1 MGRFT
6 SWDFLFIGVGVFL
19 SIMFFFSE
27 VSLVFSCFIS
37 IGGVDTV
44 VGGCRV
50 AVEIGCMW
58 QICTVLVEVSFDA
71 SPYSVIILVF
81 VSSESSIFSFSSF
94 LCFRT
99 AFYGF
104 CFAFRG
110 CVVVF
115 PLTSIVLKRFDLR
128 CCYLR

>member
-1 MGRFT
+1 MF
-6 SWDFLFIGVGVFL
+6 FL
-19 SIMFFFSE
+19 SEFS
-27 VSLVFSCFIS
+27 LDFSCVFS

-81 VSSESSIFSFSSF
+81 VSSESSNFFRFRVSCVATPLSMGFVLHFEDVLLSF
-94 LCFRT
+94 R
-99 AFYGF
+99 
-104 CFAFRG
+104 
-110 CVVVF
+110 
-115 PLTSIVLKRFDLR
+115 
-128 CCYLR
+128 